1 MLTLSSH
8 YKVQEKEDD
17 SIKGSF
23 FRKTNVEI
31 IGKFELGRALWE
43 NGCIELNRSWYDSQ
57 FTNSDVQII
66 TLIIIFQ
73 LP

>member
-17 SIKGSF
+17 SIKGRF

-31 IGKFELGRALWE
+31 IGKFELGRAL
-43 NGCIELNRSWYDSQ
+43 
-57 FTNSDVQII
+57 
-66 TLIIIFQ
+66 
-73 LP
+73 